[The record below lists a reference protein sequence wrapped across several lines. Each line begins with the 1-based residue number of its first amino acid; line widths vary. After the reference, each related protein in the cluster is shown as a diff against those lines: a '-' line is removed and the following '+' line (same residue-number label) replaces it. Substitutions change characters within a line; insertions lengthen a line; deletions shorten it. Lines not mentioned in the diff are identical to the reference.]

1 MKRITIIAGH
11 YGSGKSEIST
21 NLAFQ
26 KGIDTIVDLDI
37 INPYFRSRA
46 LTAEFEERGIHV
58 IESTIKGKLNSDMP
72 YVSGEAAVPFVN
84 PTIRAIYDLG
94 GTKNGGRVLIQ
105 FRDRI
110 KTTDDIDFLYVV
122 NKYRPENDSAKKV
135 INAIKELESEAQL
148 NVTGLINN
156 TNLMQ
161 HTTVEDILDGETLCN
176 EVSDTLHIPI
186 VYTTVEKTTG
196 ITRSFAGET
205 IIIERLVAQKW
216 L

>member
-26 KGIDTIVDLDI
+26 KHIDYIVDLDI

-46 LTAEFEERGIHV
+46 LNEEFEERGIHLV
-58 IESTIKGKLNSDMP
+58 ESTIKGMLNSDLP

-84 PTIRAIYDLG
+84 PKINAIYDLG

-105 FRDRI
+105 FKDRI
-110 KTTDDIDFLYVV
+110 RNRDEIDMLYVV
-122 NKYRPENDSAKKV
+122 NKYRPENDSAEKV
-135 INAIKELESEAQL
+135 IKAIQDLEGEAQL
-148 NVTGLINN
+148 RVTGLINN

-161 HTTVEDILDGETLCN
+161 HTTVEDILDGEKLCQ
-176 EVSDTLHIPI
+176 EVGQNLDLPI
-186 VYTTVEKTTG
+186 VYTTVEKSTG
-196 ITRSFAGET
+196 INHPFAGET
-205 IIIERLVAQKW
+205 IIIERVVAQKW

>member
-1 MKRITIIAGH
+1 LKRITIIAGH

-26 KGIDTIVDLDI
+26 KKIDTIVDLDI

-46 LTAEFEERGIHV
+46 LNKEFEERGIHLV
-58 IESTIKGKLNSDMP
+58 ESTIKGMLNSDMP
-72 YVSGEAAVPFVN
+72 YISGEASVPFVDKK
-84 PTIRAIYDLG
+84 IRAIYDLG

-105 FRDRI
+105 FKDRI
-110 KTTDDIDFLYVV
+110 HSQEDIDLLYVV
-122 NKYRPENDSAKKV
+122 NKFRPENDSVQKV
-135 INAIKELESEAQL
+135 ITAIHELEGESQL
-148 NVTGLINN
+148 KVTGLINN

-161 HTTVEDILDGETLCN
+161 HTTLADILEGEALCK
-176 EVSDTLHIPI
+176 EVSTQLNLPI
-186 VYTTVEKTTG
+186 VYTTVEKSTG
-196 ITRSFAGET
+196 INHPFMGET